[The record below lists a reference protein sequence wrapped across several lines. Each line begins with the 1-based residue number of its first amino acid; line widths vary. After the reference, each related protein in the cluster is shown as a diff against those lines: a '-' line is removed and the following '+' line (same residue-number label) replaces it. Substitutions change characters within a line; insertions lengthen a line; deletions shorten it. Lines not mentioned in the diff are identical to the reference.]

1 MTIQGNSEQGTGNG
15 ETVPAA
21 ATTASPS
28 RLKTGVFGGTFDPP
42 HLGHLIIATELQHAL
57 GLDRV
62 LFIPAGDPPHK
73 AYQHVSAPADRL
85 AMLRLAIA
93 ETPAFDVSTIE
104 IDRTGP
110 SYTVETLQFL
120 TAEMPD
126 ARLIFLMGEDSLRD
140 LSTWREPDRIATLAE
155 LAVATRPGVTVDL
168 ETVYSAIP
176 ETRGRV
182 RLVDVPEIGIA
193 SRDLRRRASEGL
205 PIRYQVLP
213 AVDDY
218 IREHRLYCPE
228 RTDRSARSE
237 RPEVQTQATSPR

>member
-1 MTIQGNSEQGTGNG
+1 MVDRGDGEQGTGAREL
-15 ETVPAA
+15 ETSRHP
-21 ATTASPS
+21 ASPPS
-28 RLKTGVFGGTFDPP
+28 QLKTGVFGGTFDPP

-73 AYQHVSAPADRL
+73 AYQHVSTPADRL
-85 AMLRLAIA
+85 AMLRLAVA
-93 ETPAFDVSTIE
+93 DTPAFDISTIE
-104 IDRTGP
+104 IERSGP

-120 TAEMPD
+120 ASEMPET
-126 ARLIFLMGEDSLRD
+126 RLIFLMGEDSLRD
-140 LSTWREPDRIATLAE
+140 LSTWRQPKQIAILAE

-168 ETVYSAIP
+168 DRVYDAIP

-182 RLVDVPEIGIA
+182 RLVNVPEIGIA

-213 AVDDY
+213 SVDDY
-218 IREHRLYCPE
+218 IREHRLYRE
-228 RTDRSARSE
+228 TREEHSAHSARIEARTRSA
-237 RPEVQTQATSPR
+237 SPR